1 MNGKFALALILCLQV
16 SLSLCQAPAPSQDLV
31 DKYEGLKSVFYRR
44 LLNGVT
50 RAQAAL
56 GPAMEGLGDS
66 DQTAK
71 AYVEGIQTSPKFQSA
86 VKIASG
92 LVQEASPLVEK
103 ARLATLGAYEQYLR
117 PYIGTYL
124 DDQII
129 QAKYFLD
136 KVLPAE

>member
-16 SLSLCQAPAPSQDLV
+16 SLSLCQAPAPSQELV

-44 LLNGVT
+44 LLTGVT
-50 RAQAAL
+50 RAQGTGAW
-56 GPAMEGLGDS
+56 DS

-92 LVQEASPLVEK
+92 LAQEASPLVEK

-136 KVLPAE
+136 KVLPVE